1 MDMQPIHS
9 DALLHGSVVTGTA
22 RPPGFDHPRCM
33 LESSEVQEQESLLR
47 LLQERTAT
55 QPETTA
61 GELLQWYQ
69 ERIKESRTRLVHG
82 SADSSESAAHLVQYA
97 ARRHDVATLQELR
110 KHADA
115 WEHRTRRTHSLPLPP
130 PTDAAHPRVPLTA
143 KIDNILFSLA
153 ARQRNWRV
161 MCMLATSRARAQQW
175 TPFMCRAFL
184 RAEYAYSG
192 NGVEDAASLEC
203 RRKLWDIFRAQF
215 GPQLK
220 SVDDMASDPSA
231 ELRRQSTP
239 PWLLVFMLQ
248 MHARSGDA
256 DAALRLIQH
265 YLESV
270 RQTQPL
276 PAVLRRGPS
285 QLLTRR
291 KQRIPGP
298 TLLNAL
304 LHSLLRAGRP
314 EDALFAFSRLT
325 ALEIPQ
331 AKPPRADVAAALTAA
346 DSVHLEPDSTSLLA
360 VLRALCAAPAPDAA
374 HVRSCFEFLRSVDRQ
389 LGLFR
394 APRALCGA
402 EPLFIDLRVM
412 TYLIQLALEADDQG
426 LLRRIVRF
434 QEGLLRRELRWH
446 TDATRSTAH
455 GSRIWRHAPNEF
467 AMLQRWNATLA
478 ACCRRRWIRQQ
489 HRASLYGMAKRLAVL
504 YRQLRLPKSARRR

>member
-1 MDMQPIHS
+1 MLTALGARPRPPPWPRRAPRRPAAALPRTAPGRALHMDMQPIHS

-314 EDALFAFSRLT
+314 EDALFAF
-325 ALEIPQ
+325 P
-331 AKPPRADVAAALTAA
+331 
-346 DSVHLEPDSTSLLA
+346 
-360 VLRALCAAPAPDAA
+360 
-374 HVRSCFEFLRSVDRQ
+374 
-389 LGLFR
+389 
-394 APRALCGA
+394 
-402 EPLFIDLRVM
+402 
-412 TYLIQLALEADDQG
+412 
-426 LLRRIVRF
+426 
-434 QEGLLRRELRWH
+434 
-446 TDATRSTAH
+446 
-455 GSRIWRHAPNEF
+455 GSRRSRYPK
-467 AMLQRWNATLA
+467 QSRRGQTLP
-478 ACCRRRWIRQQ
+478 
-489 HRASLYGMAKRLAVL
+489 
-504 YRQLRLPKSARRR
+504 LRLPQRTAFTSSQTRRPCSLCSVRSAQHRRPTQRTYAHASSSCAQSTGNLVSFERQGRCAELSRCSLTCA